1 MIAFLFVDG
10 LGLNDAANS
19 PLHTLDLSTFKGLTR
34 GWSFDA
40 FSGAGLAYQVLDA
53 TLGVDG
59 LPQSGTGQTSLL
71 TGQNAAG
78 LLGYPQGPHPGKKL
92 QALLEKE
99 SLQVKVKEG
108 GLEGLHAN
116 GYRAEYLERAHGS
129 RRDLLSAFAFASK
142 SAGLELFP
150 LDHPKAIAPAFWPDP
165 QAAGKKFAQF
175 ASLHQLTIL
184 EAWALDLAAHRQ
196 PENLP

>member
-78 LLGYPQGPHPGKKL
+78 LLGYPQGPHPGKNFRPCWK
-92 QALLEKE
+92 K
-99 SLQVKVKEG
+99 KVC
-108 GLEGLHAN
+108 
-116 GYRAEYLERAHGS
+116 R
-129 RRDLLSAFAFASK
+129 
-142 SAGLELFP
+142 
-150 LDHPKAIAPAFWPDP
+150 
-165 QAAGKKFAQF
+165 
-175 ASLHQLTIL
+175 
-184 EAWALDLAAHRQ
+184 
-196 PENLP
+196 